1 MISKESLIKLLKS
14 KKIIASD
21 LNPLGIA
28 YINLSLP
35 YMTKENGFNQDDV
48 YFIRQFLKD
57 WEINEIETI
66 YQELYDIGINIEDL
80 ENKIKEYLGGK

>member
-1 MISKESLIKLLKS
+1 MISKDSLIKLLKS

-28 YINLSLP
+28 YIYISLP
-35 YMTKENGFNQDDV
+35 YMTRENGFNEDDV

-66 YQELYDIGINIEDL
+66 YQELYTMGIEIGEL
-80 ENKIKEYLGGK
+80 ENKIREYLGGK